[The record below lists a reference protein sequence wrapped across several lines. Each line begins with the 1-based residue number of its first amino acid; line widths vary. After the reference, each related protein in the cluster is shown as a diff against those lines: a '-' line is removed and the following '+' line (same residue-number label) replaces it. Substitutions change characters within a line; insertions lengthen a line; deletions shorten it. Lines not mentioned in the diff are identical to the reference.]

1 MPDPRPLTGLY
12 GKVPAHGDFV
22 RRGLPTSFVGPWDDW
37 LQRGMA
43 AARDRFGDH
52 WPQAW
57 DAAPC
62 WRFALPAG
70 ACGPDAVAG
79 VMLPSEDM
87 VGRRFPITLAAILPA
102 GAGVPEPAWFAALE
116 HAARAGRA
124 GLVDA
129 DALAAA
135 IPAPGEA
142 IPLGA
147 TPPLPTT
154 WSQEEVTAASD
165 VVLPM
170 VSAALPDRPGQGD
183 DVLAMLAGDAVAP
196 VAGRSA
202 EPLEGLGPQAG
213 EDAPPASPTMPAP
226 SAQVARDAPPAA
238 AEPLEGFGRIGCGA
252 GAIEPVAR
260 PDRRDADILALL
272 GSGDVARSLPP
283 DPPPAGPEADGTLA
297 FLLGA
302 AGGEPS
308 AVTSGAAGDPLSA
321 LIAAGG
327 PSGRAPA
334 EDEIATPIPTAANPE
349 PMTSIAADPAGD
361 PLSELIA
368 AGGPLDSAPSLD
380 EVAAPIPTAANP
392 EPMTS
397 IAADPAGDPLSALI
411 AAGGPLDPAPAED
424 DVAAPIPTAAN
435 PEPIAAIAVD
445 PGGDPLS
452 VLIATGGPLDLA
464 PARDDAAASI
474 PTVANLEPAA
484 LVGADPGGD
493 PLSALIAAGGPS
505 AAAPTDSPAALP
517 PPDAPPRGGWW
528 TGGAERCPPT
538 AWPLAS
544 LPAATDFASL
554 LERDA

>member
-142 IPLGA
+142 IPA
-147 TPPLPTT
+147 APVT

-238 AEPLEGFGRIGCGA
+238 ADPLGGFGRIGCGA

-260 PDRRDADILALL
+260 PDRGDADILALL

-334 EDEIATPIPTAANPE
+334 EDEIA
-349 PMTSIAADPAGD
+349 
-361 PLSELIA
+361 
-368 AGGPLDSAPSLD
+368 
-380 EVAAPIPTAANP
+380 APIPTAANP
-392 EPMTS
+392 EPMAA
-397 IAADPAGDPLSALI
+397 IAADPGGDPLSALI

-435 PEPIAAIAVD
+435 PEPIAPIAVD

-452 VLIATGGPLDLA
+452 ALIATGGPLDLA
-464 PARDDAAASI
+464 PARDDVAASI

-493 PLSALIAAGGPS
+493 PLSALIGAGGPS